1 MRILIDADACPSI
14 DMITSIAKEYKLPLI
29 LYSYTTHNLKSD
41 YALIETLS
49 KGFQSVD
56 IKIIN
61 DLNMS
66 DILITQDFGLAT
78 LALAKNCEVISP
90 KGLIYTND
98 NIDRLNFEKYLNS
111 LNRRQKIHIKG
122 PKKRTI
128 DDSKRLEDSII
139 KCIKENM

>member
-1 MRILIDADACPSI
+1 MRILVDADACPSI
-14 DMITSIAKEYKLPLI
+14 NMITSIAKEYKLPLT
-29 LYSYTTHNLKSD
+29 LYSDTTHNLKND
-41 YALIETLS
+41 YALIKTLS

-61 DLNMS
+61 DINNN

-78 LALAKNCEVISP
+78 LALAKKSKVISP

-139 KCIKENM
+139 KCIKENI